1 MKFLD
6 RVLQDWR
13 IVKARPF
20 IPRGARV
27 LDIGCADGKL
37 FKRLQGE
44 VADDSLGIEPTLSHS
59 GTAGSVRLI
68 AGRFPDDMP
77 PVEAFDVITLLAV
90 LEHFPP
96 SRYANLKEDCLR
108 FLKPGGFLII
118 TVPSSRVDSIL
129 SVLRRCHLL
138 DGMSLDE
145 HHGYA
150 VQKTK
155 DIFSSPQFILVK
167 HRCFQL
173 GLNNLFVFTR
183 THAA

>member
-27 LDIGCADGKL
+27 LDIGCADGRL

-44 VADDSLGIEPTLSHS
+44 MGQGLGIDPSLSRN
-59 GTAGSVRLI
+59 GAAGSVRFI
-68 AGRFPDDMP
+68 SGRFPDDMP

-96 SRYANLKEDCLR
+96 SRYANLKEGCLR

-129 SVLRRCHLL
+129 SVLRRCHLI

-150 VQKTK
+150 VQRTK
-155 DIFSSPQFILVK
+155 DIFSSPQFILAK
-167 HRCFQL
+167 HRRFQL

-183 THAA
+183 THAT